1 MISLSKHDSIILD
14 ASCIINFYASGYF
27 ESIIRSLNHKCKIA
41 MYVYKQEALTI
52 YDSKIKAKESIQLD
66 PFIENKLIEIVSPD
80 EDELEAMLY
89 FVNLNLDDGE
99 AYTIAIG
106 KNRNWYIATDD
117 KAAKNKLASLNYS
130 KIIDT
135 PMIIKDWFK
144 TSKIKQDDLSKC
156 LQNIEQNGKF
166 KPSKNHE
173 LENWWKENREL

>member
-1 MISLSKHDSIILD
+1 MISLDKNDSIILD
-14 ASCIINFYASGYF
+14 ASCIIIFYASGYF
-27 ESIIRSLNHKCKIA
+27 ESIIRSLNQKCKIA
-41 MYVYKQEALTI
+41 LYVYKHEALTI
-52 YDSKIKAKESIQLD
+52 YNSKIKAKELIQLA

-80 EDELEAMLY
+80 EDELESMLY

-117 KAAKNKLASLNYS
+117 KAAKNKLASLNYL

-135 PMIIKDWFK
+135 PMVIKDWFE
-144 TSKIKQDDLSKC
+144 TFKIKQDDLFMC

-166 KPSKNHE
+166 KPSKTHD
-173 LENWWKENREL
+173 LENWWRTNSNV